1 MGMTLTPT
9 GPDVCRGL
17 LALSREASVVELN
30 QTLKSKLYPC
40 HCGMVGPPPH
50 LSLDFFDP

>member
-17 LALSREASVVELN
+17 LALSREASVVEPN